1 MKKLI
6 LMFSLLATA
15 FIPSAMAQQFDENG
29 AVKLTGLLRGTVHY
43 VHHEK
48 QQLVI
53 DDRKFIMPLNF
64 KVTDSRGKSSNRF
77 GLKAGQGVEYFVRY
91 DKKTNIFYID
101 TLQLLN

>member
-6 LMFSLLATA
+6 LMFGLLTA
-15 FIPSAMAQQFDENG
+15 AFVPSVMAQQYDESG
-29 AVKLTGLLRGTVHY
+29 AVKLVGLLRGTVNY

-53 DDRKFIMPLNF
+53 DDRQFVMPLNF
-64 KVTDSRGKSSNRF
+64 KVTTAQGKSSNRY
-77 GLKAGQGVEYFVRY
+77 GIKVGQGVEYFVRY
-91 DKKTNIFYID
+91 DKKTNLFYID